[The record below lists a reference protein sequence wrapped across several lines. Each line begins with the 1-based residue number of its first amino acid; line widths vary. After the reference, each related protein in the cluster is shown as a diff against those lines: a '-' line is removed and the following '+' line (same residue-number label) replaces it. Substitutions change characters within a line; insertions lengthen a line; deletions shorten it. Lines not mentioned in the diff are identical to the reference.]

1 MNPFPGRVSLVS
13 KKMTVRA
20 NAVLLPRLRNMA
32 TMVLRPP
39 NKIRML
45 SGWTCKPEQF
55 SLAKNG
61 ILVPKAGRKEVGGS
75 QYSWIGLRRSSV
87 GLQPGSKFGNLR
99 VGPTFCASAGTVDVE
114 KSVADEGGLTVP
126 PPRLTLKELCEERVP
141 QHILEKAEELGF
153 KYPTVAQQEALP
165 VLLSGSDCLLHA
177 QTGSGKTLAYL
188 LPILAKLVP
197 RAAVQAIIVVPTRE
211 LGMQVA
217 KVARTLMGK
226 SLKSSDSNSEEKVSG
241 KGEGK
246 GTLTVMTL
254 LDGGS
259 ANRQKKWIK
268 AAPPQLIVGTLRCLS
283 KLIESNHL
291 RCNSVTTVVID
302 EVDTLLG
309 SAKEGNHLQGL
320 LAVHTRATDRQ
331 TIFASATVP
340 QHNRFLHDCIQNK
353 WAKNDIV
360 HVHVTPEVMMP
371 RYLQHR
377 YVVCDK
383 QDKLDTLVALLNAD
397 NPRAAILFVNDQ
409 NDKARRNGN
418 PPPTSVV
425 AEFLSESL
433 RLGVLGKTL
442 EGSKDLWEPLI
453 LEEDDHINQRVSTLS
468 EFREGRCLLVAT
480 DIAARGLDLPEVSH
494 VYNIDLPPNVTSYI
508 HRAGRTG
515 RRPIE
520 EEQGIVTSFIISK
533 ELFVLRRIEN
543 ESQTR
548 ITPLHIVVDGAVE

>member
-1 MNPFPGRVSLVS
+1 MS
-13 KKMTVRA
+13 A
-20 NAVLLPRLRNMA
+20 NAVLLPGFRGMA
-32 TMVLRPP
+32 RMILKPP

-45 SGWTCKPEQF
+45 SGWKI

-61 ILVPKAGRKEVGGS
+61 SFAGKAGGQNTWVGVRIIS
-75 QYSWIGLRRSSV
+75 SLGLE
-87 GLQPGSKFGNLR
+87 PGSKFGHLA
-99 VGPTFCASAGTVDVE
+99 VGRTFCASPGTVDVE
-114 KSVADEGGLTVP
+114 KSVADEDEGGLTVP

-153 KYPTVAQQEALP
+153 KYPTLAQQEALP
-165 VLLSGSDCLLHA
+165 VLLSGFDCLLHA

-226 SLKSSDSNSEEKVSG
+226 SLKSTDTDSEEKGDVRVSG

-246 GTLTVMTL
+246 GNLTVMTL

-268 AAPPQLIVGTLRCLS
+268 AAPPQLIVGTLRCIS
-283 KLIESNHL
+283 RLIESNHL
-291 RCNSVTTVVID
+291 RCNAITTIVID
-302 EVDTLLG
+302 EIDTLLG
-309 SAKEGNHLQGL
+309 SAKEGNHLQNL
-320 LAVHTRATDRQ
+320 LSVHTRATDRQ

-340 QHNRFLHDCIQNK
+340 QHNRFLHDCVQNK

-397 NPRAAILFVNDQ
+397 NPRAAIIFVNEQ
-409 NDKARRNGN
+409 NEKSRRNGD
-418 PPPTSVV
+418 PPPTSIV
-425 AEFLSESL
+425 AEFLSEKL
-433 RLGVLGKTL
+433 RLGELGKKV
-442 EGSKDLWEPLI
+442 ERSRDLWEPLI

-494 VYNIDLPPNVTSYI
+494 VYNIDLPPSVTSYI

-520 EEQGIVTSFIISK
+520 EEQGVVTSFIISK

-543 ESQTR
+543 EAQTR
-548 ITPLHIVVDGAVE
+548 ITPLHIDVGPKEE